1 MLRTAQPD
9 EMDSTVTEQA
19 IAPACKNVPVNRMA
33 VSVFGALAMTLLLAG
48 CGGGYSMS
56 KAADENAGVTT
67 ASVAA
72 PAPDTQMVSDQ
83 STIRNAVSQAD
94 LSTMDRTGMSWTND
108 ETGSRGSISSISE
121 YAESGATCRKFVVS
135 RESYSGVNL
144 YDGDACLVNGRDW
157 KLRAFKSM

>member
-1 MLRTAQPD
+1 LLRIAQPD

-19 IAPACKNVPVNRMA
+19 IAPACTNVPANRMA
-33 VSVFGALAMTLLLAG
+33 VSVFGALAMTLMLAG

-67 ASVAA
+67 ASVATQ
-72 PAPDTQMVSDQ
+72 PDTQMVSDQ

-94 LSTMDRTGMSWTND
+94 LTTMDRTGMSWTNN